1 MTLQAELSTR
11 LDTGA
16 LVTTLLGRVN
26 EAGNGLN
33 TISSPAGASQLAEAE
48 RTAGLVNTAGIG
60 SSVGQVTEGISQLL
74 QNIRPA
80 QDVLGPITAGL
91 DLIEGIHQTDLQ
103 SQLTDLSTR
112 LGAILDGQSDN
123 GFMGLLVQFGNV
135 LSSSSEGAKLKELLN
150 RLLQVANV
158 SLPSDALEI
167 PEILPAIQ
175 SGVMTLGGLMSL
187 ESILAEAQR
196 LTEIMSTQFDSSA
209 VTARRDALVACFNTG
224 TVSLAQFVGSI
235 DVTSPVQIA
244 AARTAIDTCARRSTE
259 LVDLVSQGSAFG
271 EATLLYLDMPSLQT
285 KVANAAAMVRTADLD
300 PLEQSL
306 QWLNSRLTPAITV
319 DLSGVP
325 VFSLETLLSSL
336 EGRITEISAGITE
349 FDLSPFTNPLIT
361 GIETVTNIPN
371 TIAAA
376 ISQVSTAIQAE
387 LRRLR
392 EAIAAL
398 PFESLGNVIRQVLQ
412 PVAQALEFVGSLVD
426 AIKAAL
432 STALATL
439 TTALSTAEGAIDSF
453 KERVDFM
460 FGDVAAFVNDLNLDQ
475 VLATVADNVKAFSE
489 LIDKVQMKPY
499 FDTVIGAIDTTTGI
513 IKNVPFSLLPD
524 SMEQDV
530 SNAIRPV
537 KTVDVGALET
547 EIENLLQIGPDGK
560 FKLRPDLQHAV
571 ADLQT
576 KYDDLIKEV
585 KRFNPHDVADKIDKE
600 LAKLAQ
606 KIQSI
611 SPQVELAPVQ
621 EAIDRLHQIVGSFD
635 LDAALKPLRD
645 GFDDLLAAADRYAPG
660 VLIAPLETRLNDA
673 RNQLIDAVKLR
684 EWSTQLDTLAGR
696 ANELL
701 GMLDPAQLQP
711 LIRDSMREA
720 QEFLDAFPQFQ
731 FAGGYGSL
739 IASLL
744 SGSGLRVDP
753 LAFDAVLGWL
763 QGTSGSNALRDRTRR
778 IAGAIASTHE
788 AVQSFDPAALA
799 ATVGPQ
805 VQALRD
811 AVAGLPSGEAR
822 TSLELAVAR
831 IDILASLGNL
841 TSNRERY
848 LQSLTTAQGAAES
861 MSSTGLS
868 EVDIKLQRLHTAFA
882 PLAPLK
888 QLLNDIISRLGVT
901 GLNEGLG
908 PALRRVFEIATPE
921 RVAGIL
927 APVFIALHNRI
938 TALVA
943 AVLTPLKRGVTDLLA
958 ALEAVTLTPLRES
971 LDEIYRT
978 ARAEIASLHPDA
990 LLGEVVAAFNSAKAQ
1005 VVAFNPLAD
1014 IETALTELRETI
1026 VRVMGKLNA
1035 KQIMAIPLEIYDR
1048 IIGLLGQLDLNA
1060 LLMPLYE
1067 QLDNIAQQVD
1077 EGLTGTVTSFR
1088 RLQDALPA
1096 TVG

>member
-11 LDTGA
+11 LNIDGV
-16 LVTTLLGRVN
+16 VTTLLDGVN
-26 EAGNGLN
+26 DARSGLN
-33 TISSPAGASQLAEAE
+33 TISPPAGAGQLAEAE
-48 RTAGLVNTAGIG
+48 RTAGSVNTAGID
-60 SSVGQVTEGISQLL
+60 SSVSHVTEGISQLL
-74 QNIRPA
+74 QSIRPA
-80 QDVLGPITAGL
+80 QDVLGPITATL
-91 DLIEGIHQTDLQ
+91 ELIESVHQTDLQ
-103 SQLTDLSTR
+103 RQLTDLSTR
-112 LGAILDGQSDN
+112 LGAILDNQSDD

-158 SLPSDALEI
+158 SLPSDALQM
-167 PEILPAIQ
+167 PDILPAIQ
-175 SGVMTLGGLMSL
+175 SAVTTVGGLMSL
-187 ESILAEAQR
+187 ESILAEAER
-196 LTEIMSTQFDSSA
+196 LTRIMSTQFDRNA
-209 VTARRDALVACFNTG
+209 VEARRSALVASFNTS

-235 DVTSPVQIA
+235 DVTNPAQVR
-244 AARTAIDTCARRSTE
+244 AARTAIDVCAQRSTE

-285 KVANAAAMVRTADLD
+285 KVAHAADIVRTANLD
-300 PLEQSL
+300 SFEQSL
-306 QWLNSRLTPAITV
+306 RWLNSRLSPAITV

-325 VFSLETLLSSL
+325 VFSLETLLSSI
-336 EGRITEISAGITE
+336 EGRIAEISASITE
-349 FDLSPFTNPLIT
+349 FDLSSFTNPLIT

-371 TIAAA
+371 MLGGA

-392 EAIAAL
+392 DAIAAL

-412 PVAQALEFVGSLVD
+412 PVAQALEFIGSLVD
-426 AIKAAL
+426 AIKAVLSEAL
-432 STALATL
+432 TALK
-439 TTALSTAEGAIDSF
+439 TALSTAEGAIDSF

-460 FGDVAAFVNDLNLDQ
+460 FGEAAAFIDGLNLEQ
-475 VLATVADNVKAFSE
+475 VLATIADNVRAFAE
-489 LIDKVQMKPY
+489 LIDKARMKPY

-513 IKNVPFSLLPD
+513 VQNVPFSLLPD
-524 SMEQDV
+524 SMEEEV
-530 SNAIRPV
+530 NNAIRPV
-537 KTVDVGALET
+537 KAVDVGALET

-560 FKLRPDLQHAV
+560 FKLRPDLEHAV
-571 ADLQT
+571 ADLQK
-576 KYDDLIKEV
+576 KYDDLIREV
-585 KRFNPHDVADKIDKE
+585 RRLDPHEVAKTIDKE
-600 LAKLAQ
+600 LAKFAN
-606 KIQSI
+606 KIQAI

-621 EAIDRLHQIVGSFD
+621 EAIDRLHEIVGSFD

-645 GFDDLLAAADRYAPG
+645 GFDDLLAAADRYKPG
-660 VLIAPLETRLNDA
+660 VLIAPLETRLNEA

-684 EWSTQLDTLAGR
+684 QWTTELDTLNER

-701 GMLDPAQLQP
+701 AMFDPAQIQP

-731 FAGGYGSL
+731 FAGGYGNL

-753 LAFDAVLGWL
+753 LAFDAVLAWL
-763 QGTSGSNALRDRTRR
+763 QGTSGSNALRERTRR
-778 IAGAIASTHE
+778 IAAAITSTHD

-799 ATVGPQ
+799 ATLGPQ

-811 AVAGLPSGEAR
+811 AVARLPSGEAR
-822 TSLELAVAR
+822 SSLELAVAR
-831 IDILASLGNL
+831 IDIVTSLGNL
-841 TSNRERY
+841 AGNRERY
-848 LQSLTTAQGAAES
+848 LESLTTAHSAAES

-868 EVDIKLQRLHTAFA
+868 EVDIKIQRLHTAFA

-888 QLLNDIISRLGVT
+888 QLLNDVISRLGVT

-908 PALRRVFEIATPE
+908 VALRRVFEIATPE
-921 RVAGIL
+921 RMSGIL
-927 APVFIALHNRI
+927 SPVFIALHNRI
-938 TALVA
+938 TALIQ
-943 AVLTPLKRGVTDLLA
+943 AVLTPLKRGVADLLA
-958 ALEAVTLTPLRES
+958 ALEAVTLTPLREA
-971 LDEIYRT
+971 LDEIYQT
-978 ARAEIASLHPDA
+978 ARTEIASLHPDA
-990 LLGEVVAAFNSAKAQ
+990 LLGEVVTAFNAARAQ
-1005 VVAFNPLAD
+1005 VIAFNPLAD
-1014 IETALTELRETI
+1014 IETALTELRNTI

-1035 KQIMAIPLEIYDR
+1035 EEIMATPLQIYDR
-1048 IIGLLGQLDLNA
+1048 IMGLLGQLDLNA
-1060 LLMPLYE
+1060 LLTPLYD